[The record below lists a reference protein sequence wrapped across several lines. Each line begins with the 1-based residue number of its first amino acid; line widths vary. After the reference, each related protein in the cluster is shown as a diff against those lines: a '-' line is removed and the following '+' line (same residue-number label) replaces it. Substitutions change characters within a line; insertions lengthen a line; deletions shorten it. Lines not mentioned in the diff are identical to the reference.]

1 MNNNTERVNTEVN
14 KKDDISK
21 NKFLSF
27 NQHDNFSDKNN
38 NIYKLVLI
46 RHGESLFNQE
56 NIFTGWKDV
65 DLSKKGIKEAYITGK
80 ILKIIL
86 INLIYALHQN

>member
-21 NKFLSF
+21 NKFFSF

-38 NIYKLVLI
+38 N
-46 RHGESLFNQE
+46 
-56 NIFTGWKDV
+56 NI
-65 DLSKKGIKEAYITGK
+65 
-80 ILKIIL
+80 
-86 INLIYALHQN
+86 